1 MNAIAGRITEVRRER
16 FGDAGV
22 PAVASSLGLPCRT
35 WANYEFGVT
44 MPAQVL
50 LKFITL
56 TAVEPHWL
64 LTGEGAKY
72 RRPYGIA
79 PRSPFAPRSDD

>member
-1 MNAIAGRITEVRRER
+1 MTPPLAARVSEVRRER

-22 PAVASSLGLPCRT
+22 PAVASSLGVPDRT
-35 WANYEFGVT
+35 WTNYEWGIT

-50 LKFITL
+50 LKFIIL

-64 LTGEGAKY
+64 LTGEGQKY
-72 RRPYGIA
+72 RGQATPSLVA
-79 PRSPFAPRSDD
+79 VV